1 MNGQRVFNTGKI
13 QIGLAYQPKP
23 YVESDKDMLKL
34 QRALMGTGRRI
45 DIDGL
50 AIAASCLV
58 AVGVFLVPF
67 WSR

>member
-1 MNGQRVFNTGKI
+1 MNGQRVFNTGKVA
-13 QIGLAYQPKP
+13 IGIAYEPEP
-23 YVESDKDMLKL
+23 YVESDRDMLRL
-34 QRALMGTGRRI
+34 QRALMSGGRRI